1 MKHLPLNEEVSFSSH
16 QPHMQANERESM
28 DRTIPPDG
36 LSLDTPG
43 QRIIDVR
50 RPADLDVSMEKL
62 NGSIWLDPSKVDSWC
77 QSLSDGVEVIIY
89 CVRGGSVSNSVV
101 DALHAKGVRAR
112 YIEGGIEGWKAI
124 GGSVV
129 PK

>member
-1 MKHLPLNEEVSFSSH
+1 
-16 QPHMQANERESM
+16 M

-36 LSLDTPG
+36 LSLDAPG

-50 RPADLDVSMEKL
+50 RPADLDLSVERLS
-62 NGSIWLDPSKVDSWC
+62 GSVWLDPSEVDSWC
-77 QSLSDGVEVIIY
+77 QSLSDGIDVIVY